1 MQTSL
6 IGEELVDQ
14 ICFGISLGELWII
27 HSSPKL
33 IPKHI
38 WSTSTAGLIIRPAVY
53 WTVGRGSFPLASKSV
68 SFSLDWHQDIIWAES
83 TVERTPP
90 YCHLFITETS
100 LLQPLFLATWTKLSI
115 RFFCKETFVNTANI
129 FWPLDDRK
137 NGVLLYEFSAC
148 YSSLL
153 WIVCCPWGKKAH
165 TFSLNST
172 LLIWTPH

>member
-53 WTVGRGSFPLASKSV
+53 WKVGRGSFPLASKSV

-115 RFFCKETFVNTANI
+115 RFFVKKPSLIRPIFFGPLMTVKTGFYCMNFQPATAHYY
-129 FWPLDDRK
+129 
-137 NGVLLYEFSAC
+137 G
-148 YSSLL
+148 
-153 WIVCCPWGKKAH
+153 
-165 TFSLNST
+165 
-172 LLIWTPH
+172 

>member
-14 ICFGISLGELWII
+14 ICFGISLGELW
-27 HSSPKL
+27 
-33 IPKHI
+33 
-38 WSTSTAGLIIRPAVY
+38 IRPAVY

-68 SFSLDWHQDIIWAES
+68 SFSLDWHQDKIWAES

-100 LLQPLFLATWTKLSI
+100 LLQPLFLATRTKLSI
-115 RFFCKETFVNTANI
+115 RFFVKKPSLIRPIF

>member
-14 ICFGISLGELWII
+14 ICFGISLGELW
-27 HSSPKL
+27 
-33 IPKHI
+33 
-38 WSTSTAGLIIRPAVY
+38 IRPAVY

-68 SFSLDWHQDIIWAES
+68 SFSLDWHQDKIWAES

-90 YCHLFITETS
+90 S
-100 LLQPLFLATWTKLSI
+100 LLSPLYHRNFVITTTFFGHPDKI
-115 RFFCKETFVNTANI
+115 VYTFFCKETFVNTANT

-137 NGVLLYEFSAC
+137 NGVLLYEFSAS